1 MAYVRLHDLDTVKKR
16 LGIDVNGRVQ
26 RYFQNE
32 CYKYMDKYV
41 PYKKGGLRRDVDLSD
56 NTKIVYNSK
65 YAEYQYYGQREDGTH
80 VVTKYTTAG
89 TGKYWD
95 RRMMSAEGEDL
106 VNKVQKFINRGG
118 K

>member
-1 MAYVRLHDLDTVKKR
+1 MGYVKLNNLDTIKER
-16 LGIDVNGRVQ
+16 LGINVNGRVQ
-26 RYFQNE
+26 QYLQNT
-32 CYKYMDKYV
+32 CYRYMDKYV
-41 PYKKGGLRRDVDLSD
+41 PRKDGNLRRDVDLSD
-56 NTKIVYNSK
+56 PNKIVYNSK

-80 VVTKYTTAG
+80 VVSNYTTAG

-106 VNKVQKFINRGG
+106 INKVQKYINRGG

>member
-1 MAYVRLHDLDTVKKR
+1 MAYVRIHDLDTVKKR

-41 PYKKGGLRRDVDLSD
+41 PYREGNLRKNVDLGD
-56 NTKIVYNSK
+56 PTKIVYNMK
-65 YAEYQYYGQREDGTH
+65 YAEYQYYGQRKDGTH
-80 VVTKYTTAG
+80 VVTNYTTAG

-95 RRMMSAEGEDL
+95 RRMMSAEGQDL
-106 VNKVQKFINRGG
+106 VNKVQKYINRGG